1 MSASTDDPAASD
13 TEAPAAG
20 TADESGAVG
29 PDADAAGDDG
39 SEHAASAPRE
49 LTQEEL
55 LTRDPGLLVWVP
67 TARPAVVSSIETAGL
82 TITEDP
88 SEAVYAI
95 VSTRLPKH
103 RVAEYRDYA
112 IEQSLPVV
120 VMVHPGGEDLA
131 VEALVG
137 GADVAIAEG
146 DSDSLRTLNG
156 EGSSPE
162 SRLEAL
168 LDAYENRLGRLP
180 SGAGK
185 RIGSLIHPVS
195 GLPSSTVYEARL
207 TEPLPEDSPPIRLM
221 QMSVSGLDGSDPLDL
236 SIDAIQLLHRR
247 LAMAFRAVT
256 ISTGQIY
263 DLGSGAFAL
272 AAPDLSVEAA
282 ENLGVALAAVAENFS
297 PAGLSQLR
305 LSVGHA
311 GVECSGDLS
320 SLAELASRAER
331 AAQASDRSAVV
342 SAIDLIGTMAI
353 ATQLDVTL
361 RLTTLATEHN
371 GGPSRDLVADV
382 AADLADRLGFE
393 GREKLMVRFCA
404 HVASIGTVLSND
416 PDTDPL
422 QVAAKMLGA
431 TAGFH
436 VSETVLGLSEHW
448 DGSGGPQGLSGPA
461 IPAPARIVAVA
472 EALVRDSFDLA
483 AITEKSGVTFD
494 PSVVAAAVSH
504 VGAR

>member
-1 MSASTDDPAASD
+1 MSEPTDDAGPEAETPSA
-13 TEAPAAG
+13 APADAH
-20 TADESGAVG
+20 TSDEHS
-29 PDADAAGDDG
+29 DARSDETPG
-39 SEHAASAPRE
+39 APRE

-67 TARPAVVSSIETAGL
+67 TARPAVVSSIESAGL

-146 DSDSLRTLNG
+146 DTDSLRTLNG

-162 SRLEAL
+162 TRLEAL

-180 SGAGK
+180 SGASK

-207 TEPLPEDSPPIRLM
+207 CEPVAEDAPPTRLM

-256 ISTGQIY
+256 MSLGQIY
-263 DLGSGAFAL
+263 DLGGGAFAL
-272 AAPDLSVEAA
+272 AAPDLSVEDA
-282 ENLGVALAAVAENFS
+282 ETIGMRLAAVAEGFS

-342 SAIDLIGTMAI
+342 SAIDLIGTMAV

-361 RLTTLATEHN
+361 RLTTLATEHS

-448 DGSGGPQGLSGPA
+448 DGSGGPQGLTGPA

-472 EALVRDSFDLA
+472 EALVRNSFDLD
-483 AITEKSGVTFD
+483 AITAKSGVTFD